1 MLLDSTYVLVLAN
14 RALDSDGVTL
24 GNIVAVSVVAAVAL
38 AVSVVDSDILDGE
51 SRGVVNADGLD
62 GRVLDVQALDDGV
75 AVELVGVE
83 ELGLVDTAVGA
94 LAVPPPAT
102 VTINQVAL
110 GTSDRDIGSGNP
122 DQRTVPLLVAEG
134 RGTLED
140 DLFSSH

>member
-1 MLLDSTYVLVLAN
+1 MLDSTYVLVLAD
-14 RALDSDGVTL
+14 RALDRDRITL
-24 GNIVAVSVVAAVAL
+24 GNIVAVSVVAAVAV
-38 AVSVVDSDILDGE
+38 AVGIVDSDILNSQ
-51 SRGVVNADGLD
+51 SRSVVDADGLD

-75 AVELVGVE
+75 AVKLVGVE

-110 GTSDRDIGSGNP
+110 GTSDRDIGSGNT
-122 DQRTVPLLVAEG
+122 DQRTVPLFVAEG